1 LIASFEDPHQS
12 SCISHGQI
20 VAQKFG
26 VTGARGEAMSGFP
39 HIIEIGLPMLRARRR
54 DQAPESIARLDAL
67 LGIMAQLDDTCLLYR
82 GGEPG
87 LQAAK
92 QGAAAV
98 LDAGGAG
105 SSPGQKVLFVLDKE
119 LLELGVSPGGSA
131 DLLAG
136 TLFLDA
142 IERDQTRIA
151 INTITNPTFVNSVS
165 LW

>member
-1 LIASFEDPHQS
+1 MPPNASSNDDLYNNQSPRPHL
-12 SCISHGQI
+12 
-20 VAQKFG
+20 A
-26 VTGARGEAMSGFP
+26 GESNC
-39 HIIEIGLPMLRARRR
+39 E
-54 DQAPESIARLDAL
+54 QN
-67 LGIMAQLDDTCLLYR
+67 
-82 GGEPG
+82 GEPG

-92 QGAAAV
+92 QWAAAV

-105 SSPGQKVLFVLDKE
+105 SPPGQKVLFVLDKE

-151 INTITNPTFVNSVS
+151 INTITDPTFVNSVS